1 MKNFWRLWNKV
12 IITTR
17 RELPLIPSYQKLWK
31 PENGTKAR
39 LPKVPLGSATV
50 GIKTPKYADEKNK
63 WNLCVLKIGT
73 GVTQVQNPER
83 YSIQIS
89 DTHLFLFCCG
99 DSSLVNMSVP
109 WPPHWK
115 PTDVQDPT
123 LRSNKRWPLG
133 TLLPIDQNP
142 IGWVHQLCWRT
153 LALYQTKP
161 WVVR

>member
-73 GVTQVQNPER
+73 GVTQIQNPER

-89 DTHLFLFCCG
+89 DTHLFLSAVGIHLLSTCQSRG
-99 DSSLVNMSVP
+99 
-109 WPPHWK
+109 
-115 PTDVQDPT
+115 
-123 LRSNKRWPLG
+123 
-133 TLLPIDQNP
+133 LPIGNRLTYKIP
-142 IGWVHQLCWRT
+142 HFART
-153 LALYQTKP
+153 NADLWEPFCQ
-161 WVVR
+161 